1 MRIVVILLV
10 IANLTLFAYT
20 RLDDASRG
28 ETARLKQQIQPDKI
42 KLLTPPQVAALGPAK
57 IAALADVCIEWGPF
71 SDVERVKA
79 VSDLESLQLG
89 RLLSSR
95 RVDIDN
101 IYWVSLG
108 PFANKPLADR
118 RSAELRAQG
127 IADVSTIDTG
137 RGQFAVSLGMFRTEP
152 AARARADSLSRQGI
166 GLARVEARAQPMSQ
180 TMLIVRD
187 PQQSVV
193 TRFKELQ
200 LQYSGSDLKVG
211 ACPTAS

>member
-1 MRIVVILLV
+1 MRIVVLLLV

-28 ETARLKQQIQPDKI
+28 EASRLNQQVQPDKI

-79 VSDLESLQLG
+79 IADLESLQLG

-95 RVDIDN
+95 RIEIDSV
-101 IYWVSLG
+101 YWVSLG
-108 PFANKPLADR
+108 PFANKPFADR

-127 IADVSTIDTG
+127 ITDVSTIDAG
-137 RGQFAVSLGMFRTEP
+137 RGQFAVSLGMFRTEL
-152 AARARADSLSRQGI
+152 AARSRADALSRQGV
-166 GLARVEARAQPMSQ
+166 GLSRVEARAQPMSQ
-180 TMLIVRD
+180 TLLVVRD

-200 LQYSGSDLKVG
+200 LQYS
-211 ACPTAS
+211 

>member
-1 MRIVVILLV
+1 MRIVVLLLV

-28 ETARLKQQIQPDKI
+28 EAGRLKQQIQPDKI

-79 VSDLESLQLG
+79 VADLESLQLG

-95 RVDIDN
+95 RVDIDSF
-101 IYWVSLG
+101 YWVSLG
-108 PFANKPLADR
+108 PFASKPLADR

-127 IADVSTIDTG
+127 IADVSSIDTG
-137 RGQFAVSLGMFRTEP
+137 RGQFAVSAGMFRTEV
-152 AARARADSLSRQGI
+152 AARARADSLSRQGF
-166 GLARVEARAQPMSQ
+166 GLARVEPRAQSMSQ
-180 TMLIVRD
+180 TMLVVRD

-200 LQYSGSDLKVG
+200 LQYSGSDLKFG

>member
-1 MRIVVILLV
+1 MRIVVLLLV

-28 ETARLKQQIQPDKI
+28 EGARLKQQIQPDKI
-42 KLLTPPQVAALGPAK
+42 RLLTPPQVAALGPAK

-79 VSDLESLQLG
+79 VADLESLQLG

-95 RVDIDN
+95 RVDIDSS
-101 IYWVSLG
+101 YWVSLG
-108 PFANKPLADR
+108 SFASKPLADR
-118 RSAELRAQG
+118 RGAELRAQG
-127 IADVSTIDTG
+127 ISDVSTIDTG

-152 AARARADSLSRQGI
+152 AARTRADSLTRQGL
-166 GLARVEARAQPMSQ
+166 GLARVETRTQSMSQ
-180 TMLIVRD
+180 TMLVVRD